1 MTSPFIKSK
10 PAYIYEEMTKA
21 NKLVKK
27 GVEVPHI
34 LDTLSTLSVI
44 KHHIGHQFSDNH
56 KT

>member
-44 KHHIGHQFSDNH
+44 KHHIGHQFSNNH